1 MSSIDERAREPVNAL
16 LSATDETVLEGGMVL
31 ALETRGR
38 EAGSYG
44 MHREDLVES
53 LPSGPRVR
61 TPGHAY
67 DPLAPA
73 PALETRVREAGTYG
87 MHLEDLVETLPSG
100 SIVHTQD
107 YPYDRLMTAL
117 G

>member
-16 LSATDETVLEGGMVL
+16 LSATDETVLEVGMVL
-31 ALETRGR
+31 
-38 EAGSYG
+38 
-44 MHREDLVES
+44 
-53 LPSGPRVR
+53 
-61 TPGHAY
+61 
-67 DPLAPA
+67 
-73 PALETRVREAGTYG
+73 ALETRVREAGTYG
-87 MHLEDLVETLPSG
+87 MHLEDLVETQPSG